1 MDEGQITLDTQV
13 ASGGSNLSFGQK
25 QILALA
31 RAIVRQSKL
40 LILDEAACRADYE
53 TDTVIQASLRK
64 ELDKGTTVLTVAHR
78 LQTIMDA
85 DKIMVLDAGH
95 IVEFGKP
102 SELLRIQN
110 GLLRALVDESGD
122 RENLISMAAGAG
134 MSM

>member
-1 MDEGQITLDTQV
+1 
-13 ASGGSNLSFGQK
+13 
-25 QILALA
+25 
-31 RAIVRQSKL
+31 
-40 LILDEAACRADYE
+40 
-53 TDTVIQASLRK
+53 
-64 ELDKGTTVLTVAHR
+64 
-78 LQTIMDA
+78 
-85 DKIMVLDAGH
+85 MVLDAGH